1 MADLL
6 DRRVVGFTHENAS
19 SGVFKN
25 VNRSEKRESKM
36 REKTFNPSISPYIV
50 FQCDH
55 FPRHNQDFSLRQR
68 SPD

>member
-25 VNRSEKRESKM
+25 VNRNEKKRKKKM
-36 REKTFNPSISPYIV
+36 RKNF
-50 FQCDH
+50 
-55 FPRHNQDFSLRQR
+55 
-68 SPD
+68 